1 MAGQLTLFSRIIA
14 GEIPADFVYRDEFC
28 VAFRD
33 IQAQA
38 PVHLLI
44 VPVEPIPSIANA
56 APSHERLLGH
66 LLVVAARLGE
76 EFGLATS
83 GYRLIINHGEDA
95 GQTVPHL
102 HLHLIGG
109 RPLGALV
116 GGTPPGICS
125 GMRGAG
131 MLSP

>member
-1 MAGQLTLFSRIIA
+1 MTAQPTLFSCIIA
-14 GEIPADFVYRDEFC
+14 GDIPADIVYRDEYC
-28 VAFRD
+28 IAFRD
-33 IQAQA
+33 IQPQA

-44 VPVEPIPSIANA
+44 VPIEPIPGMANVD
-56 APSHERLLGH
+56 PMHEQMLGH

-76 EFGLATS
+76 EFGVARS

-116 GGTPPGICS
+116 GGAPAP
-125 GMRGAG
+125 AH
-131 MLSP
+131 

>member
-1 MAGQLTLFSRIIA
+1 MATQPTIFSRIIA
-14 GEIPADFVYRDEFC
+14 GEIPADIVYRDEYC

-44 VPVEPIPSIANA
+44 VPIEPIPSIATVDPA
-56 APSHERLLGH
+56 HERLLGH
-66 LLVVAARLGE
+66 LLVVAARLGK
-76 EFGLATS
+76 EFGVEGS
-83 GYRLIINHGEDA
+83 GYRLIINHGDDA

-116 GGTPPGICS
+116 SGAQPP
-125 GMRGAG
+125 AH
-131 MLSP
+131 

>member
-1 MAGQLTLFSRIIA
+1 MDAQPTIFSRIIA
-14 GEIPADFVYRDEFC
+14 GEIPADIVYRDEQC

-44 VPVEPIPSIANA
+44 VPVEPIASIATTSPA
-56 APSHERLLGH
+56 HEHLLGH
-66 LLVVAARLGE
+66 LLVVAARLGG
-76 EFGLATS
+76 EFGVANS
-83 GYRLIINHGEDA
+83 GYRLIINHGDDA

-102 HLHLIGG
+102 HIHLIGG

-116 GGTPPGICS
+116 GAAQPAPH
-125 GMRGAG
+125 
-131 MLSP
+131 

>member
-1 MAGQLTLFSRIIA
+1 MTARPTLFSRIIA
-14 GEIPADFVYRDEFC
+14 GDIPADIVYRDEYC
-28 VAFRD
+28 IAFRD
-33 IQAQA
+33 IQPQA

-44 VPVEPIPSIANA
+44 VPVEPIPGVANVD
-56 APSHERLLGH
+56 PMHEQMLGH

-76 EFGLATS
+76 EFGVARS

-116 GGTPPGICS
+116 GGEPAPTH
-125 GMRGAG
+125 
-131 MLSP
+131 